1 MFKFK
6 INHTLM
12 LIGVLIL
19 SMSAA
24 PMTPGKSKEEKAA
37 EFAGKVKA
45 GITRLGVGPD
55 ARVEVKLRDRT
66 KLKGYVSQIGD
77 ESFVVA
83 DAKTGVTTEVQY
95 PDVAKVKGNNL
106 STGATIAIAV
116 GLAVGATILVLYLIH
131 LAATD

>member
-1 MFKFK
+1 MFK
-6 INHTLM
+6 INHALM
-12 LIGVLIL
+12 LIGALIL

-24 PMTPGKSKEEKAA
+24 SMTPGKSKEEKTA

-55 ARVEVKLRDRT
+55 ARVMVKLRDKT
-66 KLKGYVSQIGD
+66 KLNGYVSQIGD

-83 DAKTGVTTEVQY
+83 DVRTGVTTEVQY
-95 PDVAKVKGNNL
+95 PDVARVKGNNL

-116 GLAVGATILVLYLIH
+116 GLAVGATILTLYLIY
-131 LAATD
+131 LAGGD

>member
-1 MFKFK
+1 MFK

-24 PMTPGKSKEEKAA
+24 TMTPGKSKEEKAA
-37 EFAGKVKA
+37 EYAGKVKA

-83 DAKTGVTTEVQY
+83 DVKTGLTTEVQY

-106 STGATIAIAV
+106 SSGATIAIAV

>member
-1 MFKFK
+1 
-6 INHTLM
+6 M

-24 PMTPGKSKEEKAA
+24 TMTPGKSKEEKAA

-83 DAKTGVTTEVQY
+83 DVKTGLTTEVQY

-106 STGATIAIAV
+106 SSGATIAIAV

>member
-1 MFKFK
+1 MFK
-6 INHTLM
+6 INHALM
-12 LIGVLIL
+12 LIGALIL

-24 PMTPGKSKEEKAA
+24 SMTPGKSKEEKAA

-55 ARVEVKLRDRT
+55 ARVMVKLRDKT
-66 KLKGYVSQIGD
+66 KLNGYVSQIGD

-83 DAKTGVTTEVQY
+83 DARTGVTTEVQY
-95 PDVAKVKGNNL
+95 PDVARVKGNNL

-116 GLAVGATILVLYLIH
+116 GLAIGATILTLYLIY
-131 LAATD
+131 LAGGD

>member
-1 MFKFK
+1 MFK
-6 INHTLM
+6 INHALM
-12 LIGVLIL
+12 LIGALIL

-24 PMTPGKSKEEKAA
+24 SMTPGKSKEEKAA

-55 ARVEVKLRDRT
+55 ARVMVKLRDKT
-66 KLKGYVSQIGD
+66 KLNGYVSQIGD

-83 DAKTGVTTEVQY
+83 DVRTGVTTEVQY
-95 PDVAKVKGNNL
+95 PDVARVKGNNL

-116 GLAVGATILVLYLIH
+116 GLAVGATILTLYLIY
-131 LAATD
+131 LAGGD

>member
-1 MFKFK
+1 MFK
-6 INHTLM
+6 INHALM
-12 LIGVLIL
+12 LIGALIL

-24 PMTPGKSKEEKAA
+24 SMTPGKSKEEKAA

-55 ARVEVKLRDRT
+55 ARVMVKLRDKT
-66 KLKGYVSQIGD
+66 KLNGYVSQIGD

-83 DAKTGVTTEVQY
+83 DAKTGLTTEVQY

-106 STGATIAIAV
+106 SSGATIAIAV

>member
-1 MFKFK
+1 
-6 INHTLM
+6 M

-24 PMTPGKSKEEKAA
+24 TMTPGKSKEEKAA

-83 DAKTGVTTEVQY
+83 DVKTGLTTEVQY

-106 STGATIAIAV
+106 SSGATIAIAV
-116 GLAVGATILVLYLIH
+116 GLAVGATILFLYLIY
-131 LAATD
+131 LAGGD

>member
-1 MFKFK
+1 MFK

-24 PMTPGKSKEEKAA
+24 TMTPGKSKEEKAA

-83 DAKTGVTTEVQY
+83 DVKTGLTTEVQY

-106 STGATIAIAV
+106 SSGATIAIAV
-116 GLAVGATILVLYLIH
+116 GLAVGATILFLYLIY
-131 LAATD
+131 LAGGD